1 MKLADIR
8 IGPKL
13 FGAFGIVLAIA
24 TVQSIY
30 AVRQLAEVNEK
41 SSEIADN
48 WLPSIRVLGELNH
61 EIAEHR
67 IIMLRYSQSS
77 GDEVRRQAQ
86 SAAESAERVAKRRAD
101 YEKLIS
107 SGQERA
113 LYEAFSASWKAYLE
127 TEPKLAEL
135 VGAGKLADAW
145 ALLIG
150 DGYTRYQ
157 AATKDVEE
165 LVALNN
171 AGGQTASHEADAIYA
186 RARISVLA
194 ALAVMIASGLAI
206 AWRIAA
212 STSRQLGEASAA
224 AEAVAEGKLDHD
236 IRIVGR
242 DEVGVLLGA
251 LKRMQ
256 ARLSEIVGSVRSGAD
271 SVSIAAQEI
280 AQGNADLS
288 GRTEQQASALEQT
301 AASMEQLSST
311 VKQNADNA
319 READNLARS
328 ATGVAERAGG
338 VVTQVV
344 NQMGGISSSSKKI
357 AEIIGTIDGIA
368 FQTNI
373 LALNAAVEAARAG
386 EQGRGFAVV
395 AGEVRSLAQRSANA
409 AKEIKSLITDS
420 VERIDS
426 GYKLADEAG
435 STMQQVVQ
443 SIARVAQIMNEINSA
458 SREQSSGIEQVSEAV
473 SQMDQTT
480 QQNAALVEQ
489 ASAAAESLRTQAAA
503 LVATMGFFQTAGHQ
517 GFGAPP
523 ASHAP
528 AASKASP
535 AKASASRGS
544 EDRRGPNRA
553 TNVARI
559 TPAAPRAAA
568 ALPAPAAAPATATVS
583 GRTGTDDG
591 DWDTF

>member
-1 MKLADIR
+1 MKLADIK

-48 WLPSIRVLGELNH
+48 WLPSIRMLGELNH
-61 EIAEHR
+61 DIAEHR
-67 IIMLRYSQSS
+67 IIKLRYAQSS
-77 GDEVRRQAQ
+77 GDEARKQAGR
-86 SAAESAERVAKRRAD
+86 AAEVVERVTKRRAD
-101 YEKLIS
+101 YEKLIA
-107 SGQERA
+107 SGQERE
-113 LYEAFSASWKAYLE
+113 LYDSFSANWKAYVE
-127 TEPKLAEL
+127 TDPKLSAL
-135 VGAGKLADAW
+135 VDEGKNTDAW
-145 ALLIG
+145 ALVTG
-150 DGYTRYQ
+150 EGYQRYE
-157 AATKDVEE
+157 AVTKDVEE

-171 AGGQTASHEADAIYA
+171 AGGQTASDEADAIYA
-186 RARISVLA
+186 KARNSVLA
-194 ALAVMIASGLAI
+194 ALVVMIASGLVI
-206 AWRIAA
+206 AWRITR
-212 STSRQLGEASAA
+212 SISSQLVDASAA
-224 AEAVAEGKLDHD
+224 AEAVAAGRLDHE
-236 IRIVGR
+236 IRSGGR
-242 DEVGVLLGA
+242 DEVGILLGA
-251 LKRMQ
+251 LQRMQ
-256 ARLSEIVGSVRSGAD
+256 AKLAEIVGSVRSGAD

-280 AQGNADLS
+280 AQGNSDLS

-301 AASMEQLSST
+301 AASMEQLAST

-319 READNLARS
+319 READSLASS

-338 VVTQVV
+338 VVSQVV
-344 NQMGGISSSSKKI
+344 QQMGGISTSSKKI

-435 STMQQVVQ
+435 NTMQEVVQ
-443 SIARVAQIMNEINSA
+443 SIARVAQIMNEINNA

-473 SQMDQTT
+473 SQMDQAT

-489 ASAAAESLRTQAAA
+489 ASAAAESLRTQAAQ
-503 LVATMGFFQTAGHQ
+503 LVSTMGFFQTAGHQ
-517 GFGAPP
+517 GFGAPR
-523 ASHAP
+523 
-528 AASKASP
+528 AAAVSKASP
-535 AKASASRGS
+535 AKASASWGS
-544 EDRRGPNRA
+544 DDRRGPNRA

-559 TPAAPRAAA
+559 TPAVPRAAA
-568 ALPAPAAAPATATVS
+568 ALPAPAAPAATATVS